1 MERRDFWREVLAIHG
16 SVTPYI
22 RQRVLVF
29 GLWAAVV
36 CVIAAYS
43 GIETSLGVAHY
54 EIVGVVLALLL
65 VLRTNSGYDR
75 WWEGRKLWGGIV
87 NQSRNLAMIGV
98 AYGPKDPDWRDDF
111 LRWTAAFPHLARHSL
126 RGERDVSDLADLLS
140 GEELRQLQNADHI
153 ALHGSMQVA
162 RLLENA
168 LENGDMNEFV
178 FMQAEGQRSQ
188 LIDHLGA
195 CERILNTP
203 LAKVVSIK
211 IRRFLFLFLIVM
223 PIAIVERCGALTP
236 LLQILVAYPL
246 LSLDQ
251 IGIELENPFSVRRLS
266 HLPLQDIGNT
276 IQRNVLALRDK
287 PASVRLDGR
296 RELAASL

>member
-1 MERRDFWREVLAIHG
+1 
-16 SVTPYI
+16 
-22 RQRVLVF
+22 
-29 GLWAAVV
+29 VV

-98 AYGPKDPDWRDDF
+98 AYGPKDPDWRDSF

-162 RLLENA
+162 RLLEDA

-223 PIAIVERCGALTP
+223 PIAIAERCGALTP

-287 PASVRLDGR
+287 PASVRRDAR
-296 RELAASL
+296 RELTASH